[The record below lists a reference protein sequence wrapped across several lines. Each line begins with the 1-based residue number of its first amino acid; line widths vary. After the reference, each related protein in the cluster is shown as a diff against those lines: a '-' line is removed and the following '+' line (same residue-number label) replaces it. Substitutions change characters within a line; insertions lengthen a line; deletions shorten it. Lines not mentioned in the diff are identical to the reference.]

1 MRLARDLKRMLD
13 QIPDNVPVSI
23 GESYDCDI
31 VGFSFDSSE
40 GIAKLMLTEGFGIVT
55 DSFIDNLFNSMKHGH
70 RD

>member
-13 QIPDNVPVSI
+13 EIPDNVPVSI

-31 VGFSFDSSE
+31 VSFSFDASE

-55 DSFIDNLFNSMKHGH
+55 DSFIDNLFDSMKHGH